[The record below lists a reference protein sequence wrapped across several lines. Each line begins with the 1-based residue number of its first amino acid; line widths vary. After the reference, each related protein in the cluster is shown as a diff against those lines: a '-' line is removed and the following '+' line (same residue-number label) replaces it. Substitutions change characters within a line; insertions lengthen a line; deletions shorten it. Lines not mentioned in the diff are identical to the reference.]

1 MTCGNARNRAA
12 IRSILLISV
21 VAAGI
26 EGSTPTPVLT
36 ASGGFN
42 ITGSMNVMRID
53 FARFSHTMTLLPN
66 GEELVAGC
74 FYEPQPGYLRVLSGA
89 EPTPRNAHEEAYP
102 RQSTVRIP
110 EGEFR

>member
-1 MTCGNARNRAA
+1 VAKQA
-12 IRSILLISV
+12 IERRSILLINV

-26 EGSTPTPVLT
+26 EGSIPTPVLA

-42 ITGSMNVMRID
+42 ITGSMNATRID

-66 GEELVAGC
+66 GEELVAGG

-89 EPTPRNAHEEAYP
+89 EPTPRNAHEEAYS

-110 EGEFR
+110 EGELR